1 MSFWIGIDVGGTNIV
16 CGIVNEKG
24 EVIDSMKKPTEAS
37 LGTSSVLD
45 KMAQMT
51 LELAARAGLSDQI
64 SGIGIGIPGLVDPW
78 SGVALYSANLNWR
91 DVPLSAELSRRTSLP
106 VYIDNDVR
114 MYVYGEAVYGAGQ
127 GVDYV
132 LGLTVGTGI
141 ASAMVNRGH
150 LHYGHLNLAGEIGHG
165 PMDGESAPCGCGFEG
180 CLEASAS
187 ASGMVREAKR
197 YINEGNETI
206 LSEWFPEDQIQHLSA
221 ADLSKAMDA
230 GDAVASEIMNHAG
243 VLLGKALVPAVHIL
257 SPEVII
263 IGGGGANAG
272 ERLLTPLRQTMM
284 SRLLPDYRQHV
295 SIRTA
300 SLGDDAGVI
309 GSAMQAKQRH
319 ELNQS

>member
-24 EVIDSMKKPTEAS
+24 EVLGSLKKPTEAY
-37 LGTSSVLD
+37 LGSVSVLD

-51 LELAARAGLSDQI
+51 LEVAAAAGLSHQI
-64 SGIGIGIPGLVDPW
+64 AGIGIGIPGLVDPW
-78 SGVALYSANLNWR
+78 NGTAVYSANLNWR
-91 DVPLSAELSRRTSLP
+91 DVPLSAELSKRTSLP

-165 PMDGESAPCGCGFEG
+165 PMEGETAPCGCGFDG

-197 YINEGNETI
+197 YIREGKETI
-206 LSEWFPEDQIQHLSA
+206 LSEWFPEDKLDQLSA

-230 GDAVASEIMNHAG
+230 GDPLASEIMNHAG
-243 VLLGKALVPAVHIL
+243 ELLGKALVPAVHIL

-263 IGGGGANAG
+263 IGGGGAMAG
-272 ERLLTPLRQTMM
+272 ERLLTPLIQTMM
-284 SRLLPDYRQHV
+284 SRLLPDYREHV

-300 SLGDDAGVI
+300 TLGDDAGVI

-319 ELNQS
+319 ELNHS

>member
-16 CGIVNEKG
+16 CGIVNDQG
-24 EVIDSMKKPTEAS
+24 EVLSSLKKPTEAS
-37 LGTSSVLD
+37 YGTSSVLT

-51 LELAARAGLSDQI
+51 SEVAANAGLSDQI

-78 SGVALYSANLNWR
+78 NGIALYSANLNWR
-91 DVPLSAELSRRTSLP
+91 DVPLAAELSKRTSLP

-114 MYVYGEAVYGAGQ
+114 MYIYGEAVYGSGQ
-127 GVDYV
+127 GADCV
-132 LGLTVGTGI
+132 LGLTVGTGM
-141 ASAMVNRGH
+141 SAAIINRGH

-180 CLEASAS
+180 CMEASAS

-197 YINEGNETI
+197 YISEGRETV
-206 LSEWFPEDQIQHLSA
+206 LSEWFPGENLQHLSA
-221 ADLSKAMDA
+221 ADISKAMDS
-230 GDAVASEIMNHAG
+230 GDSLASEIMNHAG
-243 VLLGKALVPAVHIL
+243 ELLGKALAPVVHLL

-263 IGGGGANAG
+263 IGGGGAMAG
-272 ERLLTPLRQTMM
+272 ERLLTPLRQTLM
-284 SRLLPDYRQHV
+284 SRLLPDFRQHV

-300 SLGDDAGVI
+300 ILGDDAGVI

-319 ELNQS
+319 ELS

>member
-1 MSFWIGIDVGGTNIV
+1 MSFWIGVDVGGTNIV

-24 EVIDSMKKPTEAS
+24 EVLDSVKKPTEAS
-37 LGTSSVLD
+37 LGSSSVLD
-45 KMAQMT
+45 KIAQMS
-51 LELAARAGLSDQI
+51 LELAAGSGLQNQVA
-64 SGIGIGIPGLVDPW
+64 GIGIGIPGLVDPW
-78 SGVALYSANLNWR
+78 KGIAQYSANLNWR
-91 DVPLSAELSRRTSLP
+91 DIPLSSELTQRTSLP

-127 GVDYV
+127 GVDFV
-132 LGLTVGTGI
+132 LGLTIGTGLS
-141 ASAMVNRGH
+141 AAMVNRGQ
-150 LHYGHLNLAGEIGHG
+150 LYYGHLNLAGEIGHG

-180 CLEASAS
+180 CLEAAAS

-197 YINEGNETI
+197 YIHQGRKTI
-206 LSEWFPEDQIQHLSA
+206 LTEWFPGERLQYLSA

-230 GDAVASEIMNHAG
+230 GDVLAAEIINHAG
-243 VLLGKALVPAVHIL
+243 ELLGKALVPTIHLL

-272 ERLLTPLRQTMM
+272 ERLLTTVRGILMT
-284 SRLLPDYRQHV
+284 RLLPDYRQHV

-300 SLGDDAGVI
+300 SLGDGAGVI

-319 ELNQS
+319 SIMS